1 MRETRGLNRLDC
13 GIFAWTPDTEVSYA
27 GMTEDTFAF
36 LVQQGIQKADLVGIS
51 DGGQIALRLAFKHP
65 EMVRRVVVFHFHQL
79 VIESV
84 AAPPASAGS
93 LVLGLDPINGRDNGV
108 TSQPRIQVFVH
119 QFLNSLHLAAVV
131 NVKGPQ
137 EVTLHL
143 LLPLVLKGRRHNDQ
157 DPSAALPCGQLL
169 HDETGLNGLS
179 KTHVVSD

>member
-13 GIFAWTPDTEVSYA
+13 GIFAWTPDTEMSYA

-84 AAPPASAGS
+84 AVPPASAGS
-93 LVLGLDPINGRDNGV
+93 LVLWDAGTMTR
-108 TSQPRIQVFVH
+108 T
-119 QFLNSLHLAAVV
+119 
-131 NVKGPQ
+131 
-137 EVTLHL
+137 
-143 LLPLVLKGRRHNDQ
+143 
-157 DPSAALPCGQLL
+157 SAALPCGQLL